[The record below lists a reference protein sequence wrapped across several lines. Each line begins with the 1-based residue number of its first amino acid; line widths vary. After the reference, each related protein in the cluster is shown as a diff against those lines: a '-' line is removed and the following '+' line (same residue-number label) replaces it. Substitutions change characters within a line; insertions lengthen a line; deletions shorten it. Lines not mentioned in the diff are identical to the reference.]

1 MKAHL
6 SHIALL
12 VTNLE
17 KARSFYSDILGF
29 QEIDRPPFLIKGIWY
44 SLGDFELHLMLYEQT
59 AQPQVHP
66 LNETVQPHFAISITE
81 SQMAIILKKLKDHN
95 IPLIAEPEQSS
106 AGILQVFFYDFD
118 RNMIELNN

>member
-17 KARSFYSDILGF
+17 KARSFYSDILGLE
-29 QEIDRPPFLIKGIWY
+29 EIARPPFLIKGIWY
-44 SLGDFELHLMLYEQT
+44 SLGDFELHLMLYEQAT
-59 AQPQVHP
+59 QPQVHP
-66 LNETVQPHFAISITE
+66 LNETVQPHFAISISE
-81 SQMAIILKKLKDHN
+81 SQMTIILKKLKDHN

-106 AGILQVFFYDFD
+106 AGIL
-118 RNMIELNN
+118 

>member
-44 SLGDFELHLMLYEQT
+44 NLGGL
-59 AQPQVHP
+59 
-66 LNETVQPHFAISITE
+66 
-81 SQMAIILKKLKDHN
+81 
-95 IPLIAEPEQSS
+95 
-106 AGILQVFFYDFD
+106 
-118 RNMIELNN
+118 